1 MAGMADRDRLRSV
14 AVVVTAVAQAV
25 VGLGS
30 TFFTDPRSSAGAISN
45 DNQSPVTPAG
55 YAFAIWGL
63 IYAASLVLAVYQAG
77 PGQRERELH
86 RRTGWWLVAAFTAST
101 IWVPIFSPRAVWV
114 SQVCTLARVASLA
127 MAARRFTER
136 GPAEDLAERLAFRL
150 P

>member
-30 TFFTDPRSSAGAISN
+30 PFFTDPGSSAGAISD

-63 IYAASLVLAVYQAG
+63 IYAASLVLAVYQAR

-86 RRTGWWLVAAFTAST
+86 RRTGWGLGAAFPAGKIWGALFSHRT
-101 IWVPIFSPRAVWV
+101 IWPPPV
-114 SQVCTLARVASLA
+114 
-127 MAARRFTER
+127 
-136 GPAEDLAERLAFRL
+136 
-150 P
+150 